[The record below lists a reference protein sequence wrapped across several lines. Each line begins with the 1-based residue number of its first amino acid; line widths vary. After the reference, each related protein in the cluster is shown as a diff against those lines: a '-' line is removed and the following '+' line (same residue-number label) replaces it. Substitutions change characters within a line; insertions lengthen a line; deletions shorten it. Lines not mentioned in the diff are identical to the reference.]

1 MNIQL
6 GHAFCRLCKVLFCT
20 VLLAA
25 LGRATAQTGLTCQ
38 DGVTTPPILTH
49 SVQAEYTE
57 EARKAHYVGGC
68 LVTLTVDE
76 RGNPQNV
83 HVTSPLGMGLD
94 ESAIKAVK
102 QERFKPAMR
111 GGRPVVFL
119 LMMKVN
125 FRTIP

>member
-1 MNIQL
+1 MNIQF
-6 GHAFCRLCKVLFCT
+6 GHVFCRLCKALLCT
-20 VLLAA
+20 ILLAA
-25 LGRATAQTGLTCQ
+25 LGRATAQAGLTYQ
-38 DGVTTPPILTH
+38 DGVTTPPVLTH
-49 SVQAEYTE
+49 FVQAEYTE

-68 LVTLTVDE
+68 LVVLTVDE

-111 GGRPVVFL
+111 GGHPVVFL
-119 LMMKVN
+119 LTMKVN
-125 FRTIP
+125 FRTTP